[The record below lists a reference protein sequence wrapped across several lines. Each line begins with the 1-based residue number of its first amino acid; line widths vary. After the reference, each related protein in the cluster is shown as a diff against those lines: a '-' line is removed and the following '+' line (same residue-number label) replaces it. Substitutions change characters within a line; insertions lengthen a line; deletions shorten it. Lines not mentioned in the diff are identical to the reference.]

1 MICEKT
7 KLIQRLQLPDCLFQ
21 ILTDIK
27 MLVDCENGLRGR
39 LTRVI
44 CHYTETNDHIY
55 LYDYEKSKE
64 STYFNIMILTINMDM
79 LFRKNMLMMDINIL
93 KIYQCLQATLS
104 QTITK
109 TAMLVYTS
117 NWCWLFRI
125 VTSIIQRPAVFA

>member
-44 CHYTETNDHIY
+44 CHYAETNDHNY
-55 LYDYEKSKE
+55 LHDYEKSKE
-64 STYFNIMILTINMDM
+64 STNLIL
-79 LFRKNMLMMDINIL
+79 
-93 KIYQCLQATLS
+93 
-104 QTITK
+104 
-109 TAMLVYTS
+109 
-117 NWCWLFRI
+117 
-125 VTSIIQRPAVFA
+125 